1 MNCKCCNNEIESGR
15 LAIGLDVCK
24 SCAFRGVSQVVRK
37 GAMIYSHK
45 TAGEIQIMS
54 SDSFKDYRKYN
65 PYGKNTGRG
74 SGLHRVTKTT
84 SSI

>member
-1 MNCKCCNNEIESGR
+1 MKCKCCNNLIEEGR
-15 LAIGLDVCK
+15 LELGLDICK
-24 SCAFRGVSQVVRK
+24 ACAFRGVGQVTRK

-45 TAGEIQIMS
+45 TAGEMQIMS
-54 SDSFKDYRKYN
+54 NESFGEYRKYN

-74 SGLHRVTKTT
+74 SGLHRVSRTT